1 MNALKW
7 IAAVMLVALA
17 LYVSA
22 IFIAAIADTVERR
35 RRK

>member
-1 MNALKW
+1 MNALTW

-17 LYVSA
+17 VYVSA
-22 IFIAAIADTVERR
+22 IFIAAVMDAIERR

>member
-1 MNALKW
+1 MNVLKW

-22 IFIAAIADTVERR
+22 IFIAAAMDAIERR